1 MRERITKRAKATR
14 SGQLLREYRVAAEL
28 TEDELAQRIGTSR
41 TVVSFAELGYRLLT
55 SDELA
60 TRLARECGQE
70 PNDLLAALYKDRK
83 TLLEQKLQAVER
95 QIKEIEEPVAA

>member
-14 SGQLLREYRVAAEL
+14 SGQLLREYRMAAGL

-60 TRLARECGQE
+60 ARLASECGQE
-70 PNDLLAALYKDRK
+70 PNKLLTALYRDRKVRLEQQLLA
-83 TLLEQKLQAVER
+83 VEE